1 MDSSEPK
8 KLFVGMLL
16 TQVGLTLPA
25 TLFFAFVNLTRLFHA
40 LDLRV
45 GVQPNSWDGR
55 PFKARTGLLLQDT
68 ALVRTEKVPHGQLVV
83 GNTTLYTQT
92 FKLVTHTLHSS
103 EGGEGTLSKRAKG
116 TGFHTHTPA
125 EAGVQLGWT
134 YFSRNP
140 SFVE

>member
-25 TLFFAFVNLTRLFHA
+25 TLFFAFVNLTRLIHA

-83 GNTTLYTQT
+83 GNTTLCTST
-92 FKLVTHTLHSS
+92 FGPFKLVTI
-103 EGGEGTLSKRAKG
+103 
-116 TGFHTHTPA
+116 
-125 EAGVQLGWT
+125 
-134 YFSRNP
+134 RNTAVKNVKAP
-140 SFVE
+140 ILCFCN